1 VQWAVFLDRDGTLN
15 EDVGL
20 VSRVEQLQ
28 LIPGVAKALR
38 SLKDAGALLLL
49 ITNQPVVARNLVTE
63 EELIVIH
70 DRLQELLRAEG
81 AELDGIFYCPHHPE
95 THHPEASDPIYR
107 RECECRKPKPG
118 LVLEA
123 AKTFNVDM
131 SSSYFIGDSTRDIAA
146 ALSAG
151 CIPILVKTGVAGQDG
166 ICPDVVPEIEVENM
180 TQATTWILDR
190 RAQQ

>member
-1 VQWAVFLDRDGTLN
+1 MQWAVFLDRDGTLN

-70 DRLQELLRAEG
+70 DRLQELLTAEG

-95 THHPEASDPIYR
+95 THHPDQQQKLR
-107 RECECRKPKPG
+107 Q
-118 LVLEA
+118 LE
-123 AKTFNVDM
+123 
-131 SSSYFIGDSTRDIAA
+131 
-146 ALSAG
+146 
-151 CIPILVKTGVAGQDG
+151 
-166 ICPDVVPEIEVENM
+166 
-180 TQATTWILDR
+180 
-190 RAQQ
+190 